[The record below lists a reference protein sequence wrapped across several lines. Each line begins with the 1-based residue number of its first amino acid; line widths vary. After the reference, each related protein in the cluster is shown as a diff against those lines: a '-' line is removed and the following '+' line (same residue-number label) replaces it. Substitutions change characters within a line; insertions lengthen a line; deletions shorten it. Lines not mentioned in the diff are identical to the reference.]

1 MENKINNLN
10 TFLGVFEKIVLFF
23 QKYKVW
29 DILKALVFSIL
40 IGYVIYFAIYPE
52 VIFEKID
59 EIREK
64 IHTEQIEQ
72 RINNNEKLHIII
84 ERLMF
89 KIDADRILLLECHNG
104 GNSLSGLP
112 FAKIS
117 AIYESLND
125 SVLPISQDFQQQQ
138 LSLYPFSSYLF
149 NNKYFYGDTEE
160 LLNIDKGLFYKF
172 KSHNI
177 NHFACYVLYGVD
189 NRPLA
194 FLLVGYEKLTEKHNC
209 KYIKELII
217 EESLQMRLLLELNK
231 K

>member
-1 MENKINNLN
+1 MENKEKITIGFEWFDRLLLIAEKYKIRTIFKAVFILFIMGASVGFILN
-10 TFLGVFEKIVLFF
+10 PTWVFE
-23 QKYKVW
+23 QY
-29 DILKALVFSIL
+29 
-40 IGYVIYFAIYPE
+40 
-52 VIFEKID
+52 EKWKKKEHD
-59 EIREK
+59 KEMELRL
-64 IHTEQIEQ
+64 
-72 RINNNEKLHIII
+72 NNNEKLHIII

-104 GNSLSGLP
+104 GSNINGLP

-117 AIYESLND
+117 AIYETLND
-125 SVLPISQDFQQQQ
+125 SILPISQDYQQQQ
-138 LSLYPFSSYLF
+138 LSLYPFSNYLL

-160 LLNIDKGLFYKF
+160 LLEIDKGLYYKF

-189 NRPLA
+189 NKPIA

-209 KYIKELII
+209 KQIKELIV
-217 EESLQMRLLLELNK
+217 EEGLQMRLLLELNK

>member
-1 MENKINNLN
+1 MKKENIE
-10 TFLGVFEKIVLFF
+10 LGLGWFDRLLQIAE
-23 QKYKVW
+23 KYKIRT
-29 DILKALVFSIL
+29 ILKAVLILLIISASVGFVLNPHWVF
-40 IGYVIYFAIYPE
+40 
-52 VIFEKID
+52 
-59 EIREK
+59 
-64 IHTEQIEQ
+64 EQYNKWQQQQHQEQLEQ

-104 GNSLSGLP
+104 GSNINGLP

-125 SVLPISQDFQQQQ
+125 SILPISQDFQQQQ
-138 LSLYPFSSYLF
+138 LSLYPFSNYLF
-149 NNKYFYGDTEE
+149 NNKYFYGDAEE
-160 LLNIDKGLFYKF
+160 LIGIDRGLYYKF

-189 NRPLA
+189 KPIA

-209 KYIKELII
+209 KQIKELII
-217 EESLQMRLLLELNK
+217 EEGLQMRLLLELNK

>member
-1 MENKINNLN
+1 MNEKINIIERLLGISEKYNLKTIFKSIFILLLIVGAFAFITN
-10 TFLGVFEKIVLFF
+10 PFYLFERYNEWQQRQHQQEL
-23 QKYKVW
+23 
-29 DILKALVFSIL
+29 
-40 IGYVIYFAIYPE
+40 
-52 VIFEKID
+52 
-59 EIREK
+59 
-64 IHTEQIEQ
+64 EQ

-104 GNSLSGLP
+104 GSNIKGLP

-117 AIYESLND
+117 AIYETLND
-125 SVLPISQDFQQQQ
+125 SIFPISQDYQQQQ
-138 LSLYPFSSYLF
+138 LSLYPFSNYIL

-160 LLNIDKGLFYKF
+160 LLEIDKGLYYKF

-189 NRPLA
+189 NKPIA
-194 FLLVGYEKLTEKHNC
+194 FLLVGFEKLTEKHNC
-209 KYIKELII
+209 KQIKELIV
-217 EESLQMRLLLELNK
+217 EEGLQMRLLLELNK

>member
-1 MENKINNLN
+1 MNDKLN
-10 TFLGVFEKIVLFF
+10 IVDKAL
-23 QKYKVW
+23 QIVEKYKLTT
-29 DILKALVFSIL
+29 IFKSLLVIIIVSFVFWFISNPT
-40 IGYVIYFAIYPE
+40 Y
-52 VIFEKID
+52 IFDKWNEYQQQQ
-59 EIREK
+59 
-64 IHTEQIEQ
+64 HQEQLEQ

-104 GNSLSGLP
+104 GSNINGLP

-125 SVLPISQDFQQQQ
+125 SILPISQDFQQQQ
-138 LSLYPFSSYLF
+138 LSLYPFSNYLF

-160 LLNIDKGLFYKF
+160 LLNIDKGLYYKF

-189 NRPLA
+189 KPIA
-194 FLLVGYEKLTEKHNC
+194 FLLVGYEELTEKHNC
-209 KYIKELII
+209 KHIKELFI
-217 EESLQMRLLLELNK
+217 EEGLQMRLLLEFNK

>member
-1 MENKINNLN
+1 MKKENIE
-10 TFLGVFEKIVLFF
+10 LGLGWFDRLLQVAE
-23 QKYKVW
+23 KYKIRT
-29 DILKALVFSIL
+29 ILKAVLIL
-40 IGYVIYFAIYPE
+40 LIICASVGFVLNPHW
-52 VIFEKID
+52 IFEQYNKWQ
-59 EIREK
+59 EQQ
-64 IHTEQIEQ
+64 HTEQMEQ

-209 KYIKELII
+209 KQIKELII
-217 EESLQMRLLLELNK
+217 EEGLQIRLLLELNK
-231 K
+231 RN

>member
-1 MENKINNLN
+1 MNDKLN
-10 TFLGVFEKIVLFF
+10 IVDKAL
-23 QKYKVW
+23 QIVEKYKLTT
-29 DILKALVFSIL
+29 IFKSLLVIIIVSFVFWFISNPT
-40 IGYVIYFAIYPE
+40 Y
-52 VIFEKID
+52 IFDKWNEYQQQQ
-59 EIREK
+59 
-64 IHTEQIEQ
+64 HQEQLEQ

-104 GNSLSGLP
+104 GSNINGLP

-125 SVLPISQDFQQQQ
+125 SILPISQDFQQQQ
-138 LSLYPFSSYLF
+138 LSLYPFSNYLF

-160 LLNIDKGLFYKF
+160 LLNIDKGLYYKF

-189 NRPLA
+189 KPIA

-217 EESLQMRLLLELNK
+217 EEGLQMRLLLELNK